1 MPFLF
6 SVLKLHLRYMYSW
19 GLGSVRIVW
28 IFALGLNKLFVDVET
43 FILVLEAIFPNICS
57 NFYMAE
63 KGQIKLIFSMLAQY
77 FSWFFFYMAENGHIE
92 VFEYFT
98 LHHILTLYGRKRP
111 YNGGF
116 NRYKSHNLTVLG
128 GVFTCFGTK
137 MGVWNH
143 YMPIF
148 YQKKGGLRVG
158 RGTSKSNRISCVGPI
173 PHWKYYEPDTFHPN
187 KCDELFQWYDEQVST
202 HFMFDFKNEM
212 TSYCHSDVQLL
223 RISIKNFRVFFN
235 VDPYHHVT
243 ITWVAL
249 EGVFCKILLTSWN
262 YWGSSLPK

>member
-1 MPFLF
+1 MRACSQYWNFIWDTCIVEVLVQWELF
-6 SVLKLHLRYMYSW
+6 EYLHW
-19 GLGSVRIVW
+19 GLINFLWTLKPSFWFWEQYSR
-28 IFALGLNKLFVDVET
+28 T
-43 FILVLEAIFPNICS
+43 CS
-57 NFYMAE
+57 NSYMAE

-128 GVFTCFGTK
+128 GVLTCFGTK

-158 RGTSKSNRISCVGPI
+158 RGTSKSNRIKFWKVFLNEIEKLVG
-173 PHWKYYEPDTFHPN
+173 E
-187 KCDELFQWYDEQVST
+187 
-202 HFMFDFKNEM
+202 
-212 TSYCHSDVQLL
+212 
-223 RISIKNFRVFFN
+223 
-235 VDPYHHVT
+235 
-243 ITWVAL
+243 
-249 EGVFCKILLTSWN
+249 
-262 YWGSSLPK
+262 